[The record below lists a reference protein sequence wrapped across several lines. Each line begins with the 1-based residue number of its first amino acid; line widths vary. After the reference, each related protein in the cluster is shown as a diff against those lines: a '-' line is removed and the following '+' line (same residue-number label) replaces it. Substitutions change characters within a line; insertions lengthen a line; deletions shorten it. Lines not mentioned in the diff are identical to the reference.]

1 MEMKPIG
8 RLLRAA
14 RLASGTTL
22 AEMAD
27 HMGMKPSYICAVEV
41 GKLPCTDT
49 FILGAA
55 AFFSSIAN
63 RRDKDRNLIDWMK
76 LHECI
81 EEARK

>member
-1 MEMKPIG
+1 MELKPIG
-8 RLLRAA
+8 HLIRAA

-22 AEMAD
+22 AEMAR
-27 HMGMKPSYICAVEV
+27 HMGRKPSYICAVEM
-41 GKLPCTDT
+41 GKLPCTDV

-63 RRDKDRNLIDWMK
+63 KRDKDRNLIDWMK